1 MLKPT
6 PHAHRR
12 THSYENNTPPPYNQ
26 AQDGVYSGQGDN
38 SPTGRRAGKELA
50 PLQDFDDDLLAQ
62 VENIHDTDLLR
73 RLLIQKEQERQ
84 GLASNL
90 DLAARLGLDLHQQ
103 IQRLEVESTSKI
115 QSLQDENVTL
125 QSKAKH
131 TQELSYQLSNAEYD
145 VRELTGH
152 NRFLQKELDTC
163 RNELKIFRKELD
175 ELSEHMSEI
184 SAEMMDAKS
193 KVNSYARRLGEV
205 EQELAATQ
213 ELNVNLQ
220 IQLDNALKKQKQTQS
235 STTQAVKMIQSDLGR
250 VFSDSDTM
258 RLTLEELEAR
268 QMKCEGKVVEMMTN
282 TREYAQLLEE
292 AQETIHTLRIESDL
306 EGRGWSSARG
316 PQAAI
321 WDNKTGEHPELEE
334 QRRQDEANQRSRRS
348 SSQGRS
354 EGTDSFGRVQVNSEA
369 LEELDPM
376 FDTGPWS
383 AHPAGASTLGQELG
397 NLDQELNGFS
407 RGLDQ
412 ELAGFNHGSLA
423 SELEDSSRDKRDPSP
438 SMFDSG
444 HHRAVHEDPPVHMAT
459 SLPQRL
465 SLSAELHQRLEEN
478 NILQT
483 VLSGTARPSWTTSGG
498 AVGISSVLS
507 PLQQSPSSIRDIGR
521 TLSMMTLANQK
532 AGSTLG
538 VPGRGTQPGAS
549 SSNATHH
556 DSGKP
561 PVAATSSSS
570 SSGSSN
576 DKDVGNTSF
585 SSVASS
591 SSDGRRATLD
601 AQNTL
606 GLKYLLLAT
615 SSADL
620 SNVITKTKTSSIP
633 IPSQHHKAR
642 SSSSAFAVNA
652 EASLSSSK
660 GQSTAGPRS
669 REGRTRTSSFT
680 TSEAPVARDAVST
693 PDVAEATPSTK
704 PILIANNRSSR
715 NSMSAATSWSTSA
728 ASSWTYSGTSRR
740 PSLPPAPPQTDFRG
754 RWRPIGSGP
763 RESQEED
770 LF

>member
-1 MLKPT
+1 MIKPT
-6 PHAHRR
+6 PHGHRR

-26 AQDGVYSGQGDN
+26 SQDGVYSGQGDN

-103 IQRLEVESTSKI
+103 MQRLEVESSSKI
-115 QSLQDENVTL
+115 QSLQDENVSL

-131 TQELSYQLSNAEYD
+131 SQELSYQLSNAEYD

-235 STTQAVKMIQSDLGR
+235 STTQAVKMIQSDLGK

-306 EGRGWSSARG
+306 EGRGWTSARG

-334 QRRQDEANQRSRRS
+334 QRRQEEASQRSRTS
-348 SSQGRS
+348 SSHSRS
-354 EGTDSFGRVQVNSEA
+354 EGTESFGRHQVHSEPM
-369 LEELDPM
+369 EELDPM
-376 FDTGPWS
+376 FDNGPWG
-383 AHPAGASTLGQELG
+383 AHPAGANTLGQELG
-397 NLDQELNGFS
+397 NLGQEMNGFS

-423 SELEDSSRDKRDPSP
+423 SELGDSSNDKRDHSP
-438 SMFDSG
+438 SMFDNG
-444 HHRAVHEDPPVHMAT
+444 HHKTAREDAPVHMAT

-483 VLSGTARPSWTTSGG
+483 VLSGTSRPSWTTGKG

-507 PLQQSPSSIRDIGR
+507 PLQSPSSIRDIGR

-532 AGSTLG
+532 TTSTLG
-538 VPGRGTQPGAS
+538 VPSKGSHPVAS
-549 SSNATHH
+549 SSNSIQNDT
-556 DSGKP
+556 GKSP
-561 PVAATSSSS
+561 FA

-576 DKDVGNTSF
+576 DRDVGNTSF
-585 SSVASS
+585 SSVAS

-620 SNVITKTKTSSIP
+620 SNVITKTKASSIP

-652 EASLSSSK
+652 QADLSSSV
-660 GQSTAGPRS
+660 GMSAAGSRG
-669 REGRTRTSSFT
+669 REGRTRTSSFS
-680 TSEAPVARDAVST
+680 TSDVPVPRDSVST
-693 PDVAEATPSTK
+693 LDVEATGSK
-704 PILIANNRSSR
+704 PIPIASNRSNR
-715 NSMSAATSWSTSA
+715 NSMTAAASWSTSA
-728 ASSWTYSGTSRR
+728 ASSWTYSGSSRR

-754 RWRPIGSGP
+754 RWRPMGSGP

>member
-12 THSYENNTPPPYNQ
+12 THSFENNTPPPYNQ
-26 AQDGVYSGQGDN
+26 SQDGVYSGQGDN

-103 IQRLEVESTSKI
+103 MQRLEVETTSKI

-131 TQELSYQLSNAEYD
+131 SQELSYQLSNAEYD

-235 STTQAVKMIQSDLGR
+235 STTQAVKLIQSDLGK

-306 EGRGWSSARG
+306 EGRGWSAARG

-334 QRRQDEANQRSRRS
+334 QRRLDEANQRSRRS
-348 SSQGRS
+348 SSHSRS
-354 EGTDSFGRVQVNSEA
+354 EDTESFGRHQVNSEPM
-369 LEELDPM
+369 EELDPM
-376 FDTGPWS
+376 FDSGPWS
-383 AHPAGASTLGQELG
+383 AHPVGTSTLGQELG

-412 ELAGFNHGSLA
+412 ELAGFNHGSLV
-423 SELEDSSRDKRDPSP
+423 SELGDSSKDKRDHSP

-444 HHRAVHEDPPVHMAT
+444 HHRVTHEDAPVHIAT

-483 VLSGTARPSWTTSGG
+483 VLSGTSRPPWTTSGG

-521 TLSMMTLANQK
+521 TLSMMTMANQK

-538 VPGRGTQPGAS
+538 VPGKGSQPG
-549 SSNATHH
+549 
-556 DSGKP
+556 
-561 PVAATSSSS
+561 TSSFNPTQIDTGKSS
-570 SSGSSN
+570 LASSGSN
-576 DKDVGNTSF
+576 HDKDVGNTSF

-591 SSDGRRATLD
+591 SDGRRATLD
-601 AQNTL
+601 TQNTL

-620 SNVITKTKTSSIP
+620 SNVITKTKASSIP
-633 IPSQHHKAR
+633 IPSSQHQKAR
-642 SSSSAFAVNA
+642 PSSSAFAVNA
-652 EASLSSSK
+652 QANLSSSVGK
-660 GQSTAGPRS
+660 SAAAAGSRG
-669 REGRTRTSSFT
+669 REGRTRTSSFS
-680 TSEAPVARDAVST
+680 TSDVPTSGDSVFT
-693 PDVAEATPSTK
+693 PDAEATSTK
-704 PILIANNRSSR
+704 PIPIASNRSNR
-715 NSMSAATSWSTSA
+715 NSMTAAASWSTSA
-728 ASSWTYSGTSRR
+728 ASSWTYSGSSRR
-740 PSLPPAPPQTDFRG
+740 PSLPPVHPQTDFRG
-754 RWRPIGSGP
+754 RWRPLGSGP

>member
-6 PHAHRR
+6 PHSHRR

-103 IQRLEVESTSKI
+103 IQRLEVESTSK
-115 QSLQDENVTL
+115 DENVTL

-131 TQELSYQLSNAEYD
+131 SQELSYQLSNAEYD

-193 KVNSYARRLGEV
+193 KVNS
-205 EQELAATQ
+205 
-213 ELNVNLQ
+213 
-220 IQLDNALKKQKQTQS
+220 
-235 STTQAVKMIQSDLGR
+235 

-306 EGRGWSSARG
+306 EGRAWSSARG

-321 WDNKTGEHPELEE
+321 WDNKTGEHPEVED
-334 QRRQDEANQRSRRS
+334 QRRQEEANQRSRRS

-354 EGTDSFGRVQVNSEA
+354 EGTDSFGRHQVNSE
-369 LEELDPM
+369 LMEELDPM
-376 FDTGPWS
+376 FDNEPWS
-383 AHPAGASTLGQELG
+383 VHPTGASTLGQELG
-397 NLDQELNGFS
+397 NLNQELNGFS

-423 SELEDSSRDKRDPSP
+423 SELGDSSRDKRDPSP
-438 SMFDSG
+438 SMFDNG
-444 HHRAVHEDPPVHMAT
+444 HHRPVHEDAPVHMAT

-483 VLSGTARPSWTTSGG
+483 VLSGTARPPWTTSGG

-532 AGSTLG
+532 AASTLG

-549 SSNATHH
+549 SSNSTHN
-556 DSGKP
+556 DIGKAP
-561 PVAATSSSS
+561 AAASSSSS

-576 DKDVGNTSF
+576 DREVGNTSF

-591 SSDGRRATLD
+591 SDGRRVTLD

-652 EASLSSSK
+652 QASLSSSIGK
-660 GQSTAGPRS
+660 STAGTRG
-669 REGRTRTSSFT
+669 REGRTRTSSFS
-680 TSEAPVARDAVST
+680 TSDAPVARDSVST
-693 PDVAEATPSTK
+693 PEVEDATPSTK
-704 PILIANNRSSR
+704 PIPIASNRSNR
-715 NSMSAATSWSTSA
+715 NSMSAAASWST
-728 ASSWTYSGTSRR
+728 
-740 PSLPPAPPQTDFRG
+740 L
-754 RWRPIGSGP
+754 
-763 RESQEED
+763 
-770 LF
+770 